1 MKITTV
7 TGILVVL
14 FLFFAGC
21 SNKSD
26 ELAELAYYPVDS
38 MEDIISRSETEMDYE
53 MSTDGNGS
61 LRMTA
66 SKPAAVRLYETGDL
80 DIENA
85 RIIYSAKIRTEG
97 VQGQVFLEMWC
108 SFPGKG
114 EFFSRALHSPL
125 TGTNEWTTQKTPF
138 FLKKG
143 DNPDN
148 VKLNLVINGTGTVWI
163 DDIHLAKGPLK

>member
-1 MKITTV
+1 MKKIDFLSLILMAV
-7 TGILVVL
+7 MLTG
-14 FLFFAGC
+14 GC
-21 SNKSD
+21 SNKAA
-26 ELAELAYYPVDS
+26 EIGELAYYPVDS
-38 MEDIISRSETEMDYE
+38 TQGIISRSHVEMDQAI
-53 MSTDGNGS
+53 SSDGKGS
-61 LRMTA
+61 LRISV
-66 SKPAAVRLYETGDL
+66 SKPSVIRLYETGDL
-80 DIENA
+80 NIENA
-85 RIIYSAKIRTEG
+85 RIIYKAKIRTEG

-125 TGTNEWTTQKTPF
+125 TGTHEWTAQETPF

-148 VKLNLVINGTGTVWI
+148 VKLNIVINGAGTVWI